1 MKTLMGYMTYWSITA
16 QQERRCSQRKGQKQI
31 TAICSQPRI
40 WAASRT
46 DEIST
51 ISSLPAHYTVKGN
64 QEICCTSV
72 DLIPQVHLHMYGL
85 IHMSS
90 SFKLHSKLL
99 DCIRN

>member
-1 MKTLMGYMTYWSITA
+1 MGYMTYWSITA

-31 TAICSQPRI
+31 IAICLQPRI
-40 WAASRT
+40 WAVSIT

-51 ISSLPAHYTVKGN
+51 INSLPAHHTLKGN
-64 QEICCTSV
+64 HEICCTSL
-72 DLIPQVHLHMYGL
+72 DLILQGHLHMYGL

-99 DCIRN
+99 SCISK

>member
-1 MKTLMGYMTYWSITA
+1 MAHMTYWPITA

-31 TAICSQPRI
+31 RAICSQPRI

-51 ISSLPAHYTVKGN
+51 ISSLPAHYTLKGN
-64 QEICCTSV
+64 KKICCTSV
-72 DLIPQVHLHMYGL
+72 DLILQVHLHVYGL
-85 IHMSS
+85 IYMSS

-99 DCIRN
+99 SCISN